1 LDARFAE
8 MLFARKEP
16 DMQTEL
22 QARLPTFAI
31 MTAVFAIFVAPST
44 ASAAGDAAAGKQVLA
59 RCAAC
64 HSTVSGENKVGPS
77 LAGIFGRKSGS
88 ETGYSYSAALKAA
101 TITWDERTLDQYLA
115 NPAANVPGTKMLVG
129 LPNAA
134 DRENIIAYL
143 QTLK

>member
-8 MLFARKEP
+8 MLSARKEP
-16 DMQTEL
+16 EMQNEV
-22 QARLPTFAI
+22 QARLPTFTI
-31 MTAVFAIFVAPST
+31 MIATSAIFVAPST
-44 ASAAGDAAAGKQVLA
+44 ATAAGDAAAGKQVFA

-64 HSTVSGENKVGPS
+64 HSTVSDENKVGPS
-77 LAGIFGRKSGS
+77 LTGIFGRKSGS

-115 NPAANVPGTKMLVG
+115 NPAANVPAKMLVG

-143 QTLK
+143 RTLK